1 MLPRQ
6 INRLAAVE
14 QVQNKCS
21 GAAYYTLSIEMKEQG
36 GVGKSGHFLLHPP
49 PDTASVWNLPRSG
62 QESHPRWAIQR
73 HSCSTGWGRR
83 EQLNSSSTAQAKH
96 VQQLSLRCSSHCSNP
111 LSDGGLAQP
120 RQQLGSLRGNFN
132 MERSRLGGDRF
143 CPLLC
148 LRSIRQLISN
158 VSQPLLEQPARPQAF
173 PGNGA
178 LSLPM
183 EGRDSFRPRADA
195 NGSEWS
201 PQAQP
206 DSPGLCSANQLQ
218 PNNK

>member
-21 GAAYYTLSIEMKEQG
+21 GAAYYTLSIEMEEQG

-120 RQQLGSLRGNFN
+120 RQQLGSLEGTSTWK
-132 MERSRLGGDRF
+132 EAGWEEIDSAPCSASGRSVSLF
-143 CPLLC
+143 QTSASPCW
-148 LRSIRQLISN
+148 S
-158 VSQPLLEQPARPQAF
+158 SQPGPRPF
-173 PGNGA
+173 LG
-178 LSLPM
+178 M
-183 EGRDSFRPRADA
+183 
-195 NGSEWS
+195 
-201 PQAQP
+201 
-206 DSPGLCSANQLQ
+206 GL
-218 PNNK
+218 